1 MEEAA
6 AYLDYHA
13 HTPLDPEVR
22 QTLFSAFSELDANPH
37 SQSRR
42 GEQARVAVEEARSS
56 IANLIGYAPQDVIF
70 TSGATEANNLAIKGV
85 LGHLKK
91 TGRRRIVVSGGEH
104 ASILSTVRVLGEE
117 FDVQIAP
124 LLRSGVVDLAAL
136 TALLT
141 AETGLVSIAAANH
154 EIGTVQPLAEI
165 ARLAKTTG
173 AIVHSDLAQAAGK
186 IPLQL
191 AHVDMVSVT
200 AHKMHGPIG
209 VGALCAR
216 RPIRRMLSPLLSGGG
231 QEGGLRSG
239 TVAAPLAVAFGR
251 ACSLAADR
259 MLPDGQRV
267 GELRDQLL
275 GLLTA
280 STDVEING
288 SMEARLPGNLN
299 LRFPGIDGEALVMR
313 VRDEI
318 VISTGSACSSKS
330 LEPSHVLLAI
340 GLSQSQAESAI
351 RIGIGRFTTEAEVL
365 DAADALRRAVN
376 ELRAMTGRLRAS

>member
-22 QTLFSAFSELDANPH
+22 QTLFSAFSDFDANPH

-42 GEQARVAVEEARSS
+42 GEQARMAVEEARSS

-91 TGRRRIVVSGGEH
+91 TDRRRIVVSGGEH

-124 LLRSGVVDLAAL
+124 LLRSGVVDQAAL

-165 ARLAKTTG
+165 ARLAKTAG

-216 RPIRRMLSPLLSGGG
+216 RPIRRILSPLLSGGG

-239 TVAAPLAVAFGR
+239 TVATPLAVAFGR

-259 MLPDGQRV
+259 MLPDGKRI

-365 DAADALRRAVN
+365 VAADALRRAVN
-376 ELRAMTGRLRAS
+376 ELTAMTGRLRAS

>member
-1 MEEAA
+1 MQEAA

-13 HTPLDPEVR
+13 HTPLDPDVR
-22 QTLFSAFSELDANPH
+22 QTLFSAFSDLDANPH
-37 SQSRR
+37 SQSLQ
-42 GEQARVAVEEARSS
+42 GERARMAVEGARSS
-56 IANLIGYAPQDVIF
+56 IANLIGYAPQDIIF

-91 TGRRRIVVSGGEH
+91 TGRTRIIVSGGEH
-104 ASILSTVRVLGEE
+104 ASILSTVRALDGE
-117 FDVQIAP
+117 FDVKIAP
-124 LLRSGVVDLAAL
+124 LLRSGVVDQAALAAL
-136 TALLT
+136 LT
-141 AETGLVSIAAANH
+141 GETGLVSIAAANH
-154 EIGTVQPLAEI
+154 ELGTVQPLAEI
-165 ARLAKTTG
+165 ARLVKSAG

-191 AHVDMVSVT
+191 ADVDMVSVT

-216 RPIRRMLSPLLSGGG
+216 RPIRRLLSPLLNGGG

-239 TVAAPLAVAFGR
+239 TIAAPLAVAFGR
-251 ACSLAADR
+251 ACSLAAHR
-259 MLPDGQRV
+259 MVSDGQRV
-267 GELRDQLL
+267 SKLRDQLL

-351 RIGIGRFTTEAEVL
+351 RIGIGRFTTEAEVI
-365 DAADALRRAVN
+365 DAANALLRAVS
-376 ELRAMTGRLRAS
+376 ELRAMTGKLRAS